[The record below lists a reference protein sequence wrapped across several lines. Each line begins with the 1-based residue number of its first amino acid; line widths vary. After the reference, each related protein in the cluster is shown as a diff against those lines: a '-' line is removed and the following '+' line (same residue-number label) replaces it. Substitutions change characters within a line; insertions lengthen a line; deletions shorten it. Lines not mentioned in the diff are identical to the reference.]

1 MESQVS
7 SVSERL
13 YEPLASPKVAPMI
26 EKPVGRK
33 TKQPPAE
40 QIYGEL
46 RGKIADVFPDDD
58 NAAWSYKHENFGVH
72 TIDRPFDDY
81 GNWYEEK
88 FQGSDDFSKLFTRRL
103 FLVWEEMKK
112 EKFIVNGD
120 KLWEHQ
126 KALFAW
132 VALNICTGSR
142 LEMANLL
149 LRSPY
154 GSGKSKVTGL
164 LIRAFR
170 DAQLDLMLLQEVNH
184 KEIPTGVFIGK
195 RREHVIQNAVGKQ
208 YAVLDIENLERSE
221 MNQYWKDLSVMYGEA
236 FTDLFDYPK
245 NGGNPFYALFT
256 SDDENES
263 NAGTADERLSQY
275 FQQTGKTLGKLTS
288 EKRAM
293 LATVKG
299 LMNGDIVLILNEE
312 NVPVSV
318 PAQLREQN
326 DEEGRKG
333 LTGDSAFALREGE
346 HYRIKASDKHLS
358 PDRSTYTREVNEE
371 DPAQFAVVHGT
382 ALTRNPDTI
391 RLDIRREIGERC
403 RGMFLDEA
411 GLLNPAVIGDSV
423 TQLREERAKADA
435 DSPSSD
441 AEVSHEPIVIGVTGQ
456 DKGVAGWQRSPTI
469 SESKM
474 IELGLMKPI
483 SFVGI
488 GDPRKPASP
497 GSEQAWAAYEKTMF
511 EDCET
516 AEILGIDQPHE
527 VDSVVV
533 LKRERV
539 HEYAKRIRLAHE
551 DRNVPVQVFIYSSG
565 AGNRKSEVLKAF
577 KAPKK
582 NGDPRRVLV
591 AEDKLIAEALTI
603 PNAQCY
609 DILDDVSDFDMDQI
623 RGRLGHVRASSTKR
637 ERAVG
642 RTVIRQQWLHKGRD
656 PYVRTATRKQGYE
669 LPDEDAQWRPMDC
682 MIDQASH
689 EKDAGRKELRN
700 MKPLPIPDTPA
711 ARRRKAKGSVPA
723 FVGKPLGFKNQ
734 YAKMLDEKKK
744 ERERK
749 RKESLWKAEQIASE
763 ERQHVLQADTDQ
775 MQRGL
780 QALVMTPSNP
790 EYHRSNG
797 APSSNGRP
805 EYSPFRLPWYEKHR
819 TIYD

>member
-1 MESQVS
+1 MESHISSTPQVF
-7 SVSERL
+7 
-13 YEPLASPKVAPMI
+13 YEPLTPPKEAPQI
-26 EKPVGRK
+26 ERVSRK
-33 TKQPPAE
+33 RREQSPAE
-40 QIYGEL
+40 KIYSEL

-58 NAAWSYKHENFGVH
+58 KAAWSFKDENFDVH
-72 TIDRPFDDY
+72 EIDRPFDDY
-81 GNWYEEK
+81 GDWYEEK

-132 VALNICTGSR
+132 AALNICTGSR
-142 LEMANLL
+142 LDMANLL

-170 DAQLDLMLLQEVNH
+170 DAQLDLMLLQGVDH
-184 KEIPTGVFIGK
+184 KEIPTGAFIGK
-195 RREHVIQNAVGKQ
+195 RKEHVIQNAVGSQ
-208 YAVLDIENLERSE
+208 YAVLDIDHLERAE
-221 MNQYWKDLSVMYGEA
+221 MNQYWKDLAAMYGET
-236 FTDLFDYPK
+236 FTDLFMYPK
-245 NGGNPFYALFT
+245 NGANPFYALFA
-256 SDDENES
+256 NES
-263 NAGTADERLSQY
+263 EGDSGTADERLSRY
-275 FQQTGKTLGKLTS
+275 FKETGKSVGKITR

-293 LATVKG
+293 LSTVKG
-299 LMNGDIVLILNEE
+299 LMNGEIVLILNEE

-318 PAQLREQN
+318 PAQLRE
-326 DEEGRKG
+326 ELIEGDVSKG

-358 PDRSTYTREVNEE
+358 PDRSTYTREVDEE

-403 RGMFLDEA
+403 KGLFLDEA

-423 TQLREERAKADA
+423 AQLREERAKADTVSLSL
-435 DSPSSD
+435 DE
-441 AEVSHEPIVIGVTGQ
+441 EVSYEPIVIGVTGQ
-456 DKGVAGWQRSPTI
+456 DKGVSGWQRSPTI

-488 GDPRKPASP
+488 GDPKCAPSA
-497 GSEQAWAAYEKTMF
+497 GSEQAWAAYENAMF
-511 EDCET
+511 EDYET
-516 AEILGIDQPHE
+516 AKILGIDQPHE

-551 DRNVPVQVFIYSSG
+551 DRKLPVQVFIYSSG
-565 AGNRKSEVLKAF
+565 AGNRKNEVLKAF

-582 NGDPRRVLV
+582 KGDPRRVLV

-609 DILDDVSDFDMDQI
+609 DILDVVSDFDMDQI
-623 RGRLGHVRASSTKR
+623 RGRLGHVRSTGSKREQASS
-637 ERAVG
+637 

-656 PYVRTATRKQGYE
+656 PYVRTAVRKQGYE
-669 LPDEDAQWRPMDC
+669 LPDEDAKWRPMDS
-682 MIDQASH
+682 MIDRASH
-689 EKDAGRKELRN
+689 EKDAGRKELRRV
-700 MKPLPIPDTPA
+700 KPLPIPDTPA
-711 ARRRKAKGSVPA
+711 ARRRKTKGPIPA

-734 YAKMLDEKKK
+734 YAKMLDERKKA
-744 ERERK
+744 REEK
-749 RKESLWKAEQIASE
+749 RKESLLKAEQAAE
-763 ERQHVLQADTDQ
+763 ERSLAALQAPLNNTSSYESRISQ
-775 MQRGL
+775 GSL
-780 QALVMTPSNP
+780 QGTRPPYLQFARATFNP
-790 EYHRSNG
+790 
-797 APSSNGRP
+797 P
-805 EYSPFRLPWYEKHR
+805 KHP
-819 TIYD
+819 YVDE

>member
-1 MESQVS
+1 MESHVS
-7 SVSERL
+7 SPQERL
-13 YEPLASPKVAPMI
+13 YEPLASPKDAPQI
-26 EKPVGRK
+26 EKAARRK
-33 TKQPPAE
+33 TKQSPAE
-40 QIYGEL
+40 RIYGEL
-46 RGKIADVFPDDD
+46 RAEIAAVFPDD
-58 NAAWSYKHENFGVH
+58 NKAAWSYTDENFDVH
-72 TIDRPFDDY
+72 EIDRPLDDY
-81 GNWYEEK
+81 GDWYEKK

-103 FLVWEEMKK
+103 FLVWEELKQ
-112 EKFIVNGD
+112 EKHIVNGD

-132 VALNICTGSR
+132 AALNICTGSR
-142 LEMANLL
+142 LDMANLL

-170 DAQLDLMLLQEVNH
+170 DAQLDLMLLQGVDH
-184 KEIPTGVFIGK
+184 KEIPTGAFIGK
-195 RREHVIQNAVGKQ
+195 RKEHVIQNAVGSQ
-208 YAVLDIENLERSE
+208 YAVLDIDHLERAE
-221 MNQYWKDLSVMYGEA
+221 MNQYWKDLAAMYGEA
-236 FTDLFDYPK
+236 FTALFDYPK
-245 NGGNPFYALFT
+245 NGGNPFYALFG
-256 SDDENES
+256 SDDESGS
-263 NAGTADERLSQY
+263 NSGTADERLSRY
-275 FQQTGKTLGKLTS
+275 FQQTGKTLGKLTKD
-288 EKRAM
+288 KREM

-299 LMNGDIVLILNEE
+299 LMSGEIVLILNEE
-312 NVPVSV
+312 NVPVPV
-318 PAQLREQN
+318 PSQLREECRE
-326 DEEGRKG
+326 DGVRKG

-358 PDRSTYTREVNEE
+358 PDRSTYTRDVNEE

-382 ALTRNPDTI
+382 ALTKNTDTI

-411 GLLNPAVIGDSV
+411 GLLNSAVIGDSV
-423 TQLREERAKADA
+423 TQLREARAKENAAARPADE
-435 DSPSSD
+435 
-441 AEVSHEPIVIGVTGQ
+441 EVSYDPIVIGVTGQ

-488 GDPRKPASP
+488 GDPKHPPSP
-497 GSEQAWAAYEKTMF
+497 GSEQAWAAYEKAMF
-511 EDCET
+511 EDEET
-516 AEILGIDQPHE
+516 ATILGIDQPHE

-551 DRNVPVQVFIYSSG
+551 DKNVPVQVFIYSSG
-565 AGNRKSEVLKAF
+565 AGNRKNEVLKAF

-582 NGDPRRVLV
+582 KGDPRRVLV

-623 RGRLGHVRASSTKR
+623 RGRLGHVRASGTKQQQ
-637 ERAVG
+637 AVG

-656 PYVRTATRKQGYE
+656 PYVRTAARKQGYE
-669 LPDEDAQWRPMDC
+669 LPDEDAEWRRMDC
-682 MIDQASH
+682 MIDRQSH
-689 EKDAGRKELRN
+689 EKDAGRKELRQV
-700 MKPLPIPDTPA
+700 KAQPIPDTPA
-711 ARRRKAKGSVPA
+711 ARRRKAKGTIPA

-749 RKESLWKAEQIASE
+749 RKESLERSEQIALE
-763 ERQHVLQADTDQ
+763 QEQHA
-775 MQRGL
+775 L
-780 QALVMTPSNP
+780 QALVMTPSHP
-790 EYHRSNG
+790 EYHRSKG
-797 APSSNGRP
+797 DSSSNNRP
-805 EYSPFRLPWYEKHR
+805 EYSPFGRARFFDQHR
-819 TIYD
+819 SIHE